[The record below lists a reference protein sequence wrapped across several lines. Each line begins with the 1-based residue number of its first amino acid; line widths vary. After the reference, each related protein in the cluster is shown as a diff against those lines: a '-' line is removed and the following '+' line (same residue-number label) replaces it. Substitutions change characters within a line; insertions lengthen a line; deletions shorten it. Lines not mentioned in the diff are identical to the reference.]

1 MDSPRI
7 EIKNAVSCILH
18 SCNLVYT
25 AALKRKDRFL
35 DEIT

>member
-1 MDSPRI
+1 MGSSRI

-18 SCNLVYT
+18 SCNLVHA

-35 DEIT
+35 DETM